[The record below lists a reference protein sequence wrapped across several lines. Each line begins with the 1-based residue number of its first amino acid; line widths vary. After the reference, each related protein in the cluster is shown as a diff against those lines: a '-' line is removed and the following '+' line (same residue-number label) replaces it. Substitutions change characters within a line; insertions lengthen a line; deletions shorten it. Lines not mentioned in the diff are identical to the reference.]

1 MACII
6 TQKRLQVPH
15 CRKRNPERTS
25 SGSRIDGVIADIV
38 KLPFSEHIQAKR
50 VSVSTVIKKGINF
63 LSTGDGS
70 FTCFPTLR
78 PVGRPLVCCASQIQ
92 IAFPCSVV
100 KKGSRRLHGSVVSE
114 ITHSLEFQA
123 ANSKTY
129 ASALDKA
136 ARMLLLKHFHE
147 PISVLRSFF

>member
-1 MACII
+1 MSSPSV
-6 TQKRLQVPH
+6 RS
-15 CRKRNPERTS
+15 RNTIEPTTS
-25 SGSRIDGVIADIV
+25 R
-38 KLPFSEHIQAKR
+38 
-50 VSVSTVIKKGINF
+50 VSTVIKKGINL

-70 FTCFPTLR
+70 FTCFPTRR
-78 PVGRPLVCCASQIQ
+78 PVGRPFVCCASQIQ

-147 PISVLRSFF
+147 PISVPSSFFLHKNKFTIKTSTLCVAHENSAASGGGKRISSKS